1 MRTRQRGVALVEF
14 AFVLP
19 LLLVLSLISVELGRA
34 VYRYNTT
41 AKVVRDAVRYLS
53 MQTPGT
59 HIAEARNLILYG
71 NVAGSGPLLDSA
83 LTASNVAL
91 PTWQTAGSDPVINT
105 VTVRVTGYQFQ
116 PMIAN
121 MFGARF
127 TTITFSDIT
136 ATMRSPI

>member
-1 MRTRQRGVALVEF
+1 MKPRQHGVALVEF

-19 LLLVLSLISVELGRA
+19 LLLVLSLISTELGRA

-59 HIAEARNLILYG
+59 HITEARNLIVYG
-71 NVAGSGPLLDSA
+71 NVAGTGDLLDDA
-83 LTASNVAL
+83 LTAANVPS
-91 PTWQTAGSDPVINT
+91 PTWQTAGSNPMINT
-105 VTVRVTGYQFQ
+105 VTVRVTGYQFR
-116 PMIAN
+116 PMIGN
-121 MFGARF
+121 LFGARF
-127 TTITFSDIT
+127 AAIPFNDIS

>member
-1 MRTRQRGVALVEF
+1 MRTRQHGVALVEF

-19 LLLVLSLISVELGRA
+19 LLLVLSLMSVELGRA

-53 MQTPGT
+53 TQTPGT
-59 HIAEARNLILYG
+59 HVTEARNLILYG
-71 NVAGSGPLLDSA
+71 NVAGTGPLLDSA
-83 LTASNVAL
+83 LTATNVPA
-91 PTWQTAGSDPVINT
+91 PTWQTAGSNPLINT

-116 PMIAN
+116 PMITN
-121 MFGARF
+121 MFGAQF
-127 TTITFSDIT
+127 ATIPFNDIS